1 MTDLN
6 KSMTKTKL
14 KVKEID
20 LKEIYLILKRRLWV
34 IVLFTM
40 IITILGSFYNKYT
53 ITYLYQS
60 STRLLIKA
68 SPDQMKTLV
77 VMVKDPAI
85 MEKVI
90 SELELPRSP
99 EGLASQ
105 ISVESISDSQVVLIT
120 VIDRD
125 ATSAAMIANSTAK
138 IFKEEIAEILNFS
151 DLQLLKEAKVN
162 PIPINENGTKFLF
175 ISMIMGIVL
184 GIGYVFFLNS
194 LDDTVKREEDIEEI
208 IGLPIIGNI
217 SKITKKSLKTDVSM
231 QEEVKVRGETIGIQ

>member
-6 KSMTKTKL
+6 KSMAKKS

-34 IVLFTM
+34 IVLFAM
-40 IITILGSFYNKYT
+40 IITVLGGFYNKYT
-53 ITYLYQS
+53 TTYLYQT

-90 SELELPRSP
+90 TELGLPRSP

-105 ISVESISDSQVVLIT
+105 ITVDSIGESQVVLIT
-120 VIDRD
+120 VVDRD

-138 IFKEEIAEILNFS
+138 IFKEEIAKILNFS

-162 PIPINENGTKFLF
+162 PNPINENGTKFLF
-175 ISMIMGIVL
+175 ISIIMGIVL
-184 GIGYVFFLNS
+184 GIGFVFFLNS

-217 SKITKKSLKTDVSM
+217 SKITKKNLKTDVSM
-231 QEEVKVRGETIGIQ
+231 QEEVKVRGETVGIQ